1 MTRILSRPV
10 RSVVFDVAVAG
21 VVALLAVAAAP
32 TVGGWKSSVVG
43 LAMAVVLVWR
53 RVRPVAVTAVV
64 AVLAFSQVVYG
75 WGPLPYDLAVLV
87 ALYSVVKY
95 ADRLRDG
102 IVAGIVAAVG
112 VVLAAVQTQSPA
124 AWYFSAIY
132 YGLVTGAVWLVALNV
147 RTRRLY
153 VLSLEERAATLERER
168 EAEARAAVAEERT
181 RIARELHDVVAHSMA
196 VMIVQADGARFM
208 IDQSPET
215 ARNAVRIVADTGR
228 QALEDMRRLVGVLR
242 EPGPA
247 GPGAGAEG
255 RPGAGAEAGSGAAV
269 GPGAGAATGAGRA
282 GGAGPGAP
290 AGGSDRADAA
300 GGPGPEVLADEP
312 ARRRPSVAELP
323 ALLDR
328 FRAAGLRVR
337 FVATGTSGALPQ
349 ALELTVYRLVQE
361 ALTNALKHAGVGA
374 TVEVTLAHDA
384 DAVVLD
390 VVDDGRGRP
399 AVTPAP
405 SGGHGLVGMRE
416 RVSVYDGSLAAGP
429 RLAGGWQVRARL
441 PLPSNPT
448 TEVTTV

>member
-1 MTRILSRPV
+1 MTRRILGRPV
-10 RSVVFDVAVAG
+10 RSVAFDVAVAG
-21 VVALLAVAAAP
+21 VVALLAVAAA
-32 TVGGWKSSVVG
+32 TTAGGWGASVVG
-43 LAMAVVLVWR
+43 LAMAVTLVWR
-53 RVRPVAVTAVV
+53 RVRPAAVTAVV

-75 WGPLPYDLAVLV
+75 WGPQPYDLAVLV

-112 VVLAAVQTQSPA
+112 VVLAAVQTPSQV

-242 EPGPA
+242 EPDPA
-247 GPGAGAEG
+247 GPTAGV
-255 RPGAGAEAGSGAAV
+255 EAGPGAAV
-269 GPGAGAATGAGRA
+269 GPGAGAATGDDRA
-282 GGAGPGAP
+282 GGAGPGP
-290 AGGSDRADAA
+290 GGADRAESA
-300 GGPGPEVLADEP
+300 GGPGPEGLADEP

-337 FVATGTSGALPQ
+337 FAATGTSGTLPQ

-399 AVTPAP
+399 AVTPTP

-416 RVSVYDGSLAAGP
+416 RVSVYDGSLTAGP

-441 PLPSNPT
+441 PLPSTPT